1 LIGSFKQ
8 QAFEER
14 VEKDYRGE
22 DKDGEEGND
31 EDLESSDD
39 DSDKEELTNK
49 AVDRLKKK
57 TRAERNAK
65 LVRTANRLADEER
78 VTEKKAEKAY
88 RQYDALMKQDARETK
103 RLTELEEKRNA
114 EEKEELRLQKEEGI
128 ITKPANVGRFKYQMK
143 KTDFQLEEDLAG
155 SLRTLRAQG

>member
-65 LVRTANRLADEER
+65 VSISLFII
-78 VTEKKAEKAY
+78 
-88 RQYDALMKQDARETK
+88 MF
-103 RLTELEEKRNA
+103 LTCAFR
-114 EEKEELRLQKEEGI
+114 I
-128 ITKPANVGRFKYQMK
+128 
-143 KTDFQLEEDLAG
+143 AG
-155 SLRTLRAQG
+155 PHSQQTRRRGKSH